1 MQVHARAG
9 RHFEKKEFSGAPSR
23 GLKWDN
29 KTYMLK
35 RSILMIV
42 RKKLFL
48 TDACYLACSNGW
60 EVNYYGWQTTDGD
73 RCYNRA
79 DNFDICIEGKCRV
92 RH

>member
-1 MQVHARAG
+1 
-9 RHFEKKEFSGAPSR
+9 
-23 GLKWDN
+23 
-29 KTYMLK
+29 
-35 RSILMIV
+35 MIV

-60 EVNYYGWQTTDGD
+60 EVNYYGSQTTDGD

>member
-1 MQVHARAG
+1 
-9 RHFEKKEFSGAPSR
+9 
-23 GLKWDN
+23 
-29 KTYMLK
+29 
-35 RSILMIV
+35 MIV
-42 RKKLFL
+42 RKKLSL

-79 DNFDICIEGKCRV
+79 VNFDICIEGKCRV

>member
-1 MQVHARAG
+1 MHVQDDILKKRVLWGTVTWSKMRQQNIHA
-9 RHFEKKEFSGAPSR
+9 KKVYSHDCA
-23 GLKWDN
+23 K
-29 KTYMLK
+29 K
-35 RSILMIV
+35 IV
-42 RKKLFL
+42 L